1 MTQGASIVHA
11 FVTQWTTKPGH
22 LNTLASAY
30 KAQLL
35 PQLEVA
41 PGCRHAFVVAAER
54 SNTLFTVSLWDSERE
69 RDANPGSPHHSKE
82 AKLGRH
88 LTNNPN
94 QEPFEVLVRAGISSN
109 GLFARLIT
117 LPVQADNIDAA
128 LTVYKEE
135 YLPLLQAQPGFLQVI
150 WLANRDSGTGWGMSF
165 WSAREQMLAADQEGE
180 FFPKVLARLA
190 VYFHDKPEMHYYN
203 VI

>member
-1 MTQGASIVHA
+1 MHA

-150 WLANRDSGTGWGMSF
+150 WLANRDSGAGWGMSF

-190 VYFHDKPEMHYYN
+190 VYFHEKPEMNYYN
-203 VI
+203 VV

>member
-1 MTQGASIVHA
+1 MHA

>member
-1 MTQGASIVHA
+1 VHA

-22 LNTLASAY
+22 LSTLASLY

-35 PQLEVA
+35 PQLELA
-41 PGCRHAFVVAAER
+41 PGCLHAFVVTAEC
-54 SNTLFTVSLWDSERE
+54 SDTLFTVSLWDSERE
-69 RDANPGSPHHSKE
+69 RDACDGNPYHGEE
-82 AKLGRH
+82 AKLARY
-88 LTNNPN
+88 LTHSPN
-94 QEPFEVLVRAGISSN
+94 QEPFEVLVQAGTSSN

-117 LPVQADNIDAA
+117 LPVQARNIDAA

-150 WLANRDSGTGWGMSF
+150 WLANRDSGAGWGMSF

-190 VYFHDKPEMHYYN
+190 VYFHGKPEMNYYN
-203 VI
+203 VV